1 MPNPELAR
9 KAEVQRLASL
19 PTTVPQGTPAN
30 TIDPAANLNPP
41 AGPLPGTAPVVNNNQ
56 ELVVIYGGEGTAY
69 TSGSGKAIAIGPGAS
84 TTSTTQQSGS
94 GETSANAQI
103 APPVQPLKQ
112 AAAELGQKNGST
124 PSVTPAPAAASQA
137 KEKPKAKDLPT
148 DKKTVKDSKGSTAT
162 AAPLAPTGKQV
173 RVREYWIQV
182 ISSPNRDRVEQVKK
196 ELAAK
201 GWSGRISM
209 VPVNKV
215 EYFRLRYGPFD
226 QTDEAGK
233 FLGYLK
239 VVPGLEKAFLVEE
252 YPVKTVA
259 P

>member
-1 MPNPELAR
+1 MPNQELAR

-19 PTTVPQGTPAN
+19 PTTVPQGTGATDQNPDNTQLPA
-30 TIDPAANLNPP
+30 DA
-41 AGPLPGTAPVVNNNQ
+41 PLPGATPLVNNNQ

-69 TSGSGKAIAIGPGAS
+69 TSGTGKAIAIGPGAS
-84 TTSTTQQSGS
+84 TNSNTDKPLA
-94 GETSANAQI
+94 GEASATATVESP
-103 APPVQPLKQ
+103 APRQ
-112 AAAELGQKNGST
+112 AAAELGQK
-124 PSVTPAPAAASQA
+124 TPAPASSTQA
-137 KEKPKAKDLPT
+137 TTGSTEKTKPT
-148 DKKTVKDSKGSTAT
+148 VVTKPAGLENTLATVK
-162 AAPLAPTGKQV
+162 PTPSAKQV

-196 ELAAK
+196 ELATK
-201 GWSGRISM
+201 GWSGRISV
-209 VPVNKV
+209 VPVNKT

-239 VVPGLEKAFLVEE
+239 AVPGLESSFLVEE